1 MKVLFSYEPEAPDEL
16 ALEENDVISVL
27 AEVLSLLLLLPSPC
41 VLKTKWVVLVLVV
54 VVVVVVVVGSAT
66 PCSFSG
72 SQRLVARA
80 S

>member
-41 VLKTKWVVLVLVV
+41 VLKTKWVVLV

>member
-27 AEVLSLLLLLPSPC
+27 AEVLSLLLLPPPC
-41 VLKTKWVVLVLVV
+41 VLKTKWVVVV
-54 VVVVVVVVGSAT
+54 MVVVVGSAT
-66 PCSFSG
+66 PCSFSE